1 MTDKILPRI
10 GFISPIWLPRFGGA
24 EQYVHG
30 MAVELIERGFD
41 VRVFTMTAE
50 KQAHDNGKVTAK
62 RLAGFGDFD
71 FLSLFWGRPIK
82 DRGIGNLVGHY
93 GFMDAAAKWVEEN
106 EIDVCILDNGLQQIE
121 YLHTRELHSV
131 LRAMGVKRGLLH
143 YDLAPSIDKVLLNN
157 YLNSNLTW
165 TQVGRMLQE
174 QLKAYADTRT
184 GFEAAYMMG
193 SPLVFDP
200 DFVISCSRWSESFID
215 PLDRVPKIAVHP
227 MFAASHWGYGLPA
240 GEKLPQCNALMIN
253 PQDRKGPDL
262 MAKLIAEADPAWT
275 FRLLKGGWGDS
286 FLKFKPRVLDTKA
299 VREGRVDFRDYVVDM
314 RQAYQSADVLFF
326 PSLREGYGM
335 TPVEAMYGG
344 TPVVS
349 GNYPAIIEA
358 VGDGAFT
365 LCPYKDDPARWK
377 RAVAEVLSE
386 RSAWSAKALAHA
398 RQLAARQEGEIL
410 ELCAFLSD
418 VARGS
423 GRSQQKL

>member
-1 MTDKILPRI
+1 VTDTTIPRI

-30 MAVELIERGFD
+30 MAVELIRRGFD

-50 KQAHDNGKVTAK
+50 KQDHDSGKVAAT
-62 RLAGFGDFD
+62 RLGGFGEFD
-71 FLSLFWGRPIK
+71 FFSLFWGRPAK
-82 DRGIGNLVGHY
+82 DRRVGNLVGQY

-106 EIDVCILDNGLQQIE
+106 EIDVCILDNGLQQVE

-131 LRAMGVKRGLLH
+131 LRAMGVRRGLLH
-143 YDLAPSIDKVLLNN
+143 YDLAPSIEKVLLNN
-157 YLNSNLTW
+157 YLHGNLTW
-165 TQVGRMLQE
+165 YQVGRMLQE
-174 QLKAYADTRT
+174 QLKAYAETRS

-200 DFVISCSRWSESFID
+200 DFVISCSQWSEGFID
-215 PLDRVPKIAVHP
+215 PLDRVPKIAIHP
-227 MFAASHWGYGLPA
+227 LINASHWEHRLPA
-240 GEKLPQCNALMIN
+240 GGTLTQCNALMIN
-253 PQDRKGPDL
+253 PQDRKGPEL
-262 MAKLIAEADPAWT
+262 MRNLIADADPAWT
-275 FRLLKGGWGDS
+275 FRLLKGGWGNS
-286 FLKFKPRVLDTKA
+286 FLKFKPTVLDTRA
-299 VREGRVDFRDYVVDM
+299 VKEGRVDFRDYLVDM

-377 RAVAEVLSE
+377 RAVAEVVSQ
-386 RSAWSAKALAHA
+386 RSAWSAKALVHA
-398 RQLAARQEGEIL
+398 SKLAARQDGEIT
-410 ELCAFLSD
+410 ELCRFLTD

-423 GRSQQKL
+423 R